1 VTSPFTSL
9 LRSPAAGLRN
19 KEVKGVKPGF
29 FPTVLDI
36 ERKRFYIESVCEFTI
51 SEKPILQDRL
61 ID

>member
-1 VTSPFTSL
+1 
-9 LRSPAAGLRN
+9 LRNPAAGLRN